1 VIEDVLLEA
10 IDKMERAVEH
20 VQSQFS
26 TVRTGRANAALV
38 DRIVVEY
45 YERGGRAEI
54 ALRSLSSS

>member
-1 VIEDVLLEA
+1 
-10 IDKMERAVEH
+10 MERAVEH

-45 YERGGRAEI
+45 YG
-54 ALRSLSSS
+54 